1 MSDKTSYI
9 LIGASGHAKVVLDIL
24 EKSGE
29 KVQCLLEL
37 NPSIK
42 QLFNHPVFEEGDF
55 FIKPDHLVI
64 VAVGDNKRRQLIAS
78 KHKVSFGLAIH
89 PEATIA
95 SFVKIGTGSMIM
107 AKAVINPE
115 VTIGEH
121 CIINTGSVVEH
132 DCEIGDYC
140 HVSPGAVVCGGVSV
154 GEGTQIG
161 AGAVI
166 LPGIKIGSW
175 ATIGAGAVVTKD
187 VPPNRVL
194 IGNPGKI
201 IR

>member
-1 MSDKTSYI
+1 MSDKPSYV

-42 QLFNHPVFEEGDF
+42 QLFNHPVFEEGGF
-55 FIKPDHLVI
+55 FIKPDHLII

-95 SFVKIGTGSMIM
+95 SYVKIGTGSMIM
-107 AKAVINPE
+107 AKAVVNPD

-132 DCEIGDYC
+132 DCELGDYC

-166 LPGIKIGSW
+166 LPGIKIGNW
-175 ATIGAGAVVTKD
+175 ATIGAGAIIRKD
-187 VPPNRVL
+187 VADEQVVV
-194 IGNPGKI
+194 GNLGRI